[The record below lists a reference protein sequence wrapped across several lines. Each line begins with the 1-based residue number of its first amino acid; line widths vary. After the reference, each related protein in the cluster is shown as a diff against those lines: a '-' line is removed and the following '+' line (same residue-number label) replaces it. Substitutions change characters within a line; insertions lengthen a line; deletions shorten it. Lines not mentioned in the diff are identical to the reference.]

1 MATSGWIFIII
12 FSKVSDKLIAIEKIA
27 YNVRHVCWWRKHN
40 FPWLIFDKLWHC
52 YYFLPFR
59 YLKQKKNQTIFMY
72 VDITSKIFLEIFAT
86 FFIFLYRYRIK
97 KFNDLMKLWIDDLC
111 QYNSEEENMTFLCLR
126 TNSFTL
132 TSFRSI

>member
-1 MATSGWIFIII
+1 MWDMYVGDENII
-12 FSKVSDKLIAIEKIA
+12 SLD
-27 YNVRHVCWWRKHN
+27 
-40 FPWLIFDKLWHC
+40 
-52 YYFLPFR
+52 YFLINFDIVIISCLFVIWNRKRNKRYSCMSISYCEITFSIYHFSYILADIKTKFFENLFR
-59 YLKQKKNQTIFMY
+59 NIP
-72 VDITSKIFLEIFAT
+72 T
-86 FFIFLYRYRIK
+86 FFIFLNRYRIK